1 MSFCCYD
8 ADMVKLIL
16 SLTSGELPEILRLP
30 EVSKLVDAGRVSIQA
45 DEQST
50 DRSSSSDSST
60 RRRGHETFEERATK
74 RGLRVRTAP
83 QAGPADFLVD
93 GLASP
98 VPVRLICSESPRI
111 SLRKEWEAPGDL
123 LLAYVWLLPART
135 RIFLM
140 SYKEAAGVLGGK
152 ALASPSFRDA
162 GYYTTICTP
171 GRQHSME
178 RFEDRWDVFGT

>member
-30 EVSKLVDAGRVSIQA
+30 KVSKLVDAGRVSIQA

-93 GLASP
+93 GSASP

-123 LLAYVWLLPART
+123 LLA
-135 RIFLM
+135 
-140 SYKEAAGVLGGK
+140 
-152 ALASPSFRDA
+152 
-162 GYYTTICTP
+162 
-171 GRQHSME
+171 
-178 RFEDRWDVFGT
+178 